1 MSELESICVLANRR
15 LLGWQVEALERTLAE
30 TDVDVPLVVVNRTE
44 DMEDPGFGRGAS
56 PLGESAYNNPDGIS
70 LDDFRLAAQLFREE
84 GPWTFVLAEKK
95 LSWLLG
101 NEPPRHMQRRPIEEV
116 DALADAEKLSCSA
129 VPVEGDWCDLP
140 DEVVDRIVDETDA
153 VVRFGFNL
161 LTGRI
166 ITEPEYG
173 VLSFHPADI
182 RRHRGIGPAQPFL
195 GDADEAGATL
205 QILTDTLDGGKV
217 VDIQTVDV
225 SDTYTL
231 DEIRER
237 VNRLQASMLSEGL
250 QRMQDPEFEPREIED
265 LGPYTS
271 VTKRQDPRFAGRVL
285 AKNVAGRVRKRLAD
299 RSASPS
305 PTEGRGQQEGV

>member
-1 MSELESICVLANRR
+1 MGELDSVCVLANRR

-44 DMEDPGFGRGAS
+44 DIDDPGFGRGAS
-56 PLGESAYNNPDGIS
+56 PLGESAYNDPDGIS

-101 NEPPRHMQRRPIEEV
+101 NEPPRLMQRHPIEDV
-116 DALADAEKLSCSA
+116 DALADAERIPCSA
-129 VPVEGDWCDLP
+129 VPVEGNWCDLP

-166 ITEPEYG
+166 IAEPQYG

-182 RRHRGIGPAQPFL
+182 RRHRGIGPAQAFL
-195 GDADEAGATL
+195 ADADEAGATL
-205 QILTDTLDGGKV
+205 QVLTDTIDGGRV
-217 VDIQTVDV
+217 VGIETVDV
-225 SDTYTL
+225 SDTHTL

-237 VNRLQASMLSEGL
+237 VNRLQASMLSTGIERL
-250 QRMQDPEFEPREIED
+250 QEPEFEPREIED

-271 VTKRQDPRFAGRVL
+271 VKTRQDPRFAGRVL
-285 AKNVAGRVRKRLAD
+285 AKNVAGRVRKLLAD
-299 RSASPS
+299 RTASS
-305 PTEGRGQQEGV
+305 GPTEGRGQQEGA